1 MNKVLVAIMLF
12 GVLMA
17 GFYGYQWWDGTK
29 AAEKVPM
36 EETEEWSKSDKEAV
50 HSETDKNSSRIT
62 EVEAQNTHKN
72 ETPEPV
78 TMSKDI
84 DKFKKGENVGRVVI
98 PSIEMGY
105 TTFWG
110 ADPEVLK
117 QGVGMYVSE
126 WTTTPDEKRHT
137 VLSGHRETVFT
148 ELGDVKKDDSIFVE
162 YNGKRY
168 EYKVEKMWVT
178 DADDRSVIVEKDE
191 ATLTLSTCYPLDFIG
206 DAPDRYIIQSK
217 LINVNDMDK

>member
-1 MNKVLVAIMLF
+1 
-12 GVLMA
+12 
-17 GFYGYQWWDGTK
+17 
-29 AAEKVPM
+29 
-36 EETEEWSKSDKEAV
+36 
-50 HSETDKNSSRIT
+50 
-62 EVEAQNTHKN
+62 
-72 ETPEPV
+72 
-78 TMSKDI
+78 
-84 DKFKKGENVGRVVI
+84 
-98 PSIEMGY
+98 MGY
-105 TTFWG
+105 ETFWG
-110 ADPEVLK
+110 ADPEVLR

-126 WTTTPDEKRHT
+126 WTTTPEEKRHT

-148 ELGDVKKDDSIFVE
+148 ELGDVKKGDSIFVE
-162 YNGKRY
+162 YDGKRY

>member
-1 MNKVLVAIMLF
+1 MNKVLVVIMLF

-36 EETEEWSKSDKEAV
+36 EETEGWSKPDNEPVSTEAGKLSSQINDV
-50 HSETDKNSSRIT
+50 ETQKTQESKFT
-62 EVEAQNTHKN
+62 
-72 ETPEPV
+72 EPV
-78 TMSKDI
+78 TMSEEISKYE
-84 DKFKKGENVGRVVI
+84 KGENVGRVVI

-105 TTFWG
+105 KTFWG

-126 WTTTPDEKRHT
+126 WTTTPEEKRHT

-162 YNGKRY
+162 YDGKRY

>member
-1 MNKVLVAIMLF
+1 MNKVLIVIMFF

-36 EETEEWSKSDKEAV
+36 EETEDWSKPDKDSMNKDTKDTSSNINEIEKQKTQK
-50 HSETDKNSSRIT
+50 SNS
-62 EVEAQNTHKN
+62 
-72 ETPEPV
+72 PEPV
-78 TMSKDI
+78 TMSEEVTKYEE
-84 DKFKKGENVGRVVI
+84 GENVGRVVI

-148 ELGDVKKDDSIFVE
+148 ELGDIKKGDSIFVE
-162 YNGKRY
+162 YGGKRY

-178 DADDRSVIVEKDE
+178 DADDRSVIVKKDE

-217 LINVNDMDK
+217 LVNVNNLAK